1 MFFLFQ
7 DILKCYVCD
16 METSAAHTCIKCDKY
31 IHVLCGTS
39 CEEGLLCPNCKV
51 DSNRVRHR
59 SGAMDSQLKQANTMV
74 ARSKKELET
83 PTIGQTVAVPIPTF
97 DRGKEDSRN
106 LLGRIIEVFNLTI
119 FL

>member
-1 MFFLFQ
+1 MFVTWKPQQLTLVSNVKNTS
-7 DILKCYVCD
+7 ICYVELRVRKGCYVRI
-16 METSAAHTCIKCDKY
+16 AR
-31 IHVLCGTS
+31 
-39 CEEGLLCPNCKV
+39 

-74 ARSKKELET
+74 VRSKKELGT

-97 DRGKEDSRN
+97 DRGKGDSRN
-106 LLGRIIEVFNLTI
+106 LQGRIIEVFNLTI

>member
-1 MFFLFQ
+1 
-7 DILKCYVCD
+7 

-74 ARSKKELET
+74 ARSKKELGT
-83 PTIGQTVAVPIPTF
+83 PAIGQTVAVPIPTF
-97 DRGKEDSRN
+97 DRGKGDSYLEKSRITNRN
-106 LLGRIIEVFNLTI
+106 TTYKQFGKCTCD
-119 FL
+119 